1 MAIDRANRLEI
12 YCRLVEAGSF
22 IAKSGNSARLEKPS
36 FYISKRKILLVLGR
50 MQMNQPIRVTR
61 TTLIVITVVF
71 CFTGVAA
78 AQSAQKIDACSL
90 LTKAQIQAAVGQ
102 NVGDGKPNANANP
115 AAGSL
120 CQYVV
125 GDYGVF
131 SILVKALG
139 PGETA
144 DKMMAELKKMKFTVS
159 DAPGIGDRS
168 FFSDP
173 GYGMLQLNT
182 IKGSRYLIITMLV
195 PGATEAAQKT
205 AAEKLMREALTKI

>member
-1 MAIDRANRLEI
+1 MNIAIRMT
-12 YCRLVEAGSF
+12 
-22 IAKSGNSARLEKPS
+22 
-36 FYISKRKILLVLGR
+36 RKVLLSLG
-50 MQMNQPIRVTR
+50 
-61 TTLIVITVVF
+61 VIF

-78 AQSAQKIDACSL
+78 AQGAQKIDPCAL

-102 NVGDGKPNANANP
+102 TVGDGKSNANANP
-115 AAGSL
+115 AVGTT

-125 GDYGVF
+125 GDYGAF
-131 SILVKALG
+131 SILVKAAG

-144 DKMMAELKKMKFTVS
+144 EKMMAELEKRKTPVA

-168 FFSDP
+168 FFSSP

-182 IKGSRYLIITMLV
+182 FEGSWYLIITMLV

>member
-1 MAIDRANRLEI
+1 
-12 YCRLVEAGSF
+12 
-22 IAKSGNSARLEKPS
+22 
-36 FYISKRKILLVLGR
+36 
-50 MQMNQPIRVTR
+50 MNQPIRMTR
-61 TTLIVITVVF
+61 TVLMAMAVVF

-78 AQSAQKIDACSL
+78 AQSAQKIDACTL

-102 NVGDGKPNANANP
+102 NVSDGKQNANAN
-115 AAGSL
+115 AAVGAP
-120 CQYVV
+120 CQYVI

-131 SILVKALG
+131 SILVKAVG
-139 PGETA
+139 SGETA
-144 DKMMAELKKMKFTVS
+144 DKMMAELEKMKIAVS

-168 FFSDP
+168 FFASP

-182 IKGSRYLIITMLV
+182 FKGSKYLLITMLV